1 MDSRWGSLAAAV
13 ALAAPSP
20 VAAQRIAELGIQVI
34 ALAADPGSM
43 VGGVYG
49 ALRTS
54 SRTRVSIGGGVGA
67 AEGET
72 VVRGELLAH
81 FLLNPDRQRG
91 VGAYVA
97 GGVAVVG
104 GPVDEGYL
112 VLTLGLESRPGTRS
126 GWFVEGGVGGGA
138 RVAVGFRYRHL
149 PSGWP
154 S

>member
-20 VAAQRIAELGIQVI
+20 VAAQRIAELGVQAT
-34 ALAADPGSM
+34 ALAADPGSA

-54 SRTRVSIGGGVGA
+54 LRTRISVAAAVGGS
-67 AEGET
+67 EGET

-81 FLLNPDRQRG
+81 FLLNPTRRRG
-91 VGAYVA
+91 VAPYVA

-104 GPVDEGYL
+104 GQAEEGYL
-112 VLTLGLESRPGTRS
+112 VLTLGLESRPGAPS
-126 GWFVEGGVGGGA
+126 GWVVEAGVGGGA
-138 RVAVGFRYRHL
+138 RVAVGFRHRWL
-149 PSGWP
+149 PPGWP
-154 S
+154 Y